1 MNEKGVAMNTR
12 PLKKDLWIYRL
23 VVTVL
28 GLTVIA
34 CVVGAIT
41 LAMARLETPE
51 LLVALGSAAIGGLAG
66 LLAPT
71 PTGR

>member
-1 MNEKGVAMNTR
+1 MNTR